1 MNLGQTQNLRHSQA
15 FIYIKYLSHFL
26 LYLRI
31 LKSLY
36 PAWRCLVLSLDKVP
50 SSCPKPI
57 AFLSLFLRRA
67 KIRKE

>member
-1 MNLGQTQNLRHSQA
+1 MRVLFDF
-15 FIYIKYLSHFL
+15 FINIARWACFL